1 MSSSSST
8 SSGIPLNHAGTVFIA
23 VLTLSFYLRTLNSK
37 RDLEKRKKRYSI
49 KDNLTREEKQAIL
62 ATTGNMT
69 PIDGTTNAVSK
80 FRPPAPCKDQCNL
93 DPGSCIKGNFQI
105 IRREINDLKNHFEP
119 ANFPNNNSTYYK
131 NFVGDEDVILQDVLF
146 NTSKQCMDTEAFL
159 RAGPREYCHFEPT
172 KVRAAIVTC
181 GGLCPGLNNVIRE
194 ITRSLLFLYNVEKI
208 LGVIGGYQ
216 GFLGKKD
223 MEPIELNLVNTR
235 RIHQVGGTMLSSSRG
250 GFDIVKIIEFLQKNS
265 INQLYII
272 GGDGTHRGA
281 DKIASEVI
289 CRNLNISV
297 IGIPKTIDN
306 DIDLIDRSFGFQT
319 SVEAAQAAIR
329 SAKTEAMCNRPNG
342 IGIVKLMG
350 RSAGFIA
357 VHATLSSGDV
367 DLCLIPEQPIELE
380 GESGC
385 LPFLMRRVKKN
396 GHAVIVVAEG
406 AGEELLGQSAETDAG
421 GNRKLPAIGEYMKA
435 QIESYFKKN
444 NEVATVKYIDPS
456 YMIRSVAANSNDAF
470 YCMLLA
476 QNAVHG
482 AMAGYTAFS
491 TGLINNRLVYIPIS
505 RLTATS
511 PRILDPSGR
520 TWERILALTRQPSA
534 RISKYEENSI
544 TVKSNVVV

>member
-1 MSSSSST
+1 MSSSSFTQIST
-8 SSGIPLNHAGTVFIA
+8 SWVHAGSLVIA
-23 VLTLSFYLRTLNSK
+23 VFTLSFYFRTLNLN

-49 KDNLTREEKQAIL
+49 GSHQLTSSEKISSSFPTVGKDENLLDVDDRCR
-62 ATTGNMT
+62 
-69 PIDGTTNAVSK
+69 S
-80 FRPPAPCKDQCNL
+80 PAPRKDQCNL
-93 DPGSCIKGNFQI
+93 APGQNIKGTFEI
-105 IRREINDLKNHFEP
+105 IKREINDLKTYFDS
-119 ANFPNNNSTYYK
+119 ANFPNNNSSYYNK
-131 NFVGDEDVILQDVLF
+131 FVSERDVILHDVMF
-146 NTSKQCMDTEAFL
+146 NISKQCMETEAFP
-159 RAGPREYCHFEPT
+159 RAGPREYCHFDPM

-208 LGVIGGYQ
+208 IGVVGGYQ

-223 MEPIELNLVNTR
+223 MEPMELNLQNTR

-250 GFDIVKIIEFLQKNS
+250 GFDVDKIIEFLQKNG

-289 CRNLNISV
+289 KRSLNISV

-380 GESGC
+380 GERGC
-385 LPFLMRRVKKN
+385 LPFLLRRVKKN

-406 AGEELLGQSAETDAG
+406 AGEELLGQSTETDAG
-421 GNRKLPAIGEYMKA
+421 GNRKLPKIGEFMKA

-444 NEVATVKYIDPS
+444 DEVATVKYIDPS

-491 TGLINNRLVYIPIS
+491 VGLINNRLVYIPIS

-534 RISKYEENSI
+534 KRSKYEESSI